1 MVAKAGAGPPP
12 VPYKDLTAD
21 ALADSITHALKPDS
35 LERAK
40 EMARK
45 IAAEDGMAKGVQSFH
60 RALDT
65 EKMRC
70 QIFPDKPAVWR
81 VRRTQIRLSALAA
94 YTLYDRK
101 VLTWDDLKLYVWSW
115 YGLS

>member
-12 VPYKDLTAD
+12 IPYKDLTAD
-21 ALADSITHALKPDS
+21 GLADAIVHALKPDS
-35 LERAK
+35 IERAQ

-45 IAAEDGMAKGVQSFH
+45 IGAEDGLDRGTQSFH
-60 RALDT
+60 RALDVD
-65 EKMRC
+65 KMRC

-101 VLTWDDLKLYVWSW
+101 VLTWDDLKL
-115 YGLS
+115 

>member
-12 VPYKDLTAD
+12 IPHKELTAD
-21 ALADSITHALKPDS
+21 GLADAITYALKPDS
-35 LERAK
+35 VERAQ

-45 IAAEDGMAKGVQSFH
+45 ISTEDGLAKGVRSFH
-60 RALDT
+60 RTLDMD
-65 EKMRC
+65 KMRC
-70 QIFPDKPAVWR
+70 QIFPEKPAAWR

-101 VLTWDDLKLYVWSW
+101 VLTWDDLKL
-115 YGLS
+115 

>member
-1 MVAKAGAGPPP
+1 MVAKAGAGPSP

-21 ALADSITHALKPDS
+21 ALADAIVHALKPDS
-35 LERAK
+35 LERAR

-45 IAAEDGMAKGVQSFH
+45 ISTEDGMGNGVQSFH
-60 RALDT
+60 RALDM

-94 YTLYDRK
+94 YMLYDRK
-101 VLTWDDLKLYVWSW
+101 VLTWDDLKL
-115 YGLS
+115 